1 MDHEAT
7 ELSALALHF
16 VGNKSHEE
24 PLTLSQDLVNISDES
39 LQKILLGYFLSH
51 FNDYEYYN
59 LDYGGVTL
67 MQNPVYAA
75 VTAIFEDPSQLL
87 TQSLE
92 LARHLFA
99 NSTHPNIKGGDF
111 YVAYLKNVMIGDE
124 LTDAI
129 GLYKAEA
136 ISKFLKS
143 HREPEGYGLSFD
155 QGTYTGKLDK
165 GCLIYNTDREVGY
178 RVSIVDTI
186 SKGLEA
192 KFWRDQFLRVK
203 PAENEFYHT
212 GQVMDVTKSFVN
224 EQMPLEFELE
234 PKDRLAYLDRSIDY
248 FKNVPH
254 YSEEEFT
261 DAVFNDLDVTS
272 AFKNYREEYESRNNL
287 DISPS
292 FELDENAVKKKAGK
306 FKSIIKLDKNFHIYI
321 HGDRSKI
328 ERGTDEVGRKFYRI
342 FYNEE
347 V

>member
-1 MDHEAT
+1 MDHEVT

-24 PLTLSQDLVNISDES
+24 SLTLAQELVDISDET
-39 LQKILLGYFLSH
+39 LRKILLNFFTVH
-51 FNDYEYYN
+51 FNDYEYHN
-59 LDYGGVTL
+59 LDSGGVTL
-67 MQNPVYAA
+67 MQNPIYAS
-75 VTAIFEDPSQLL
+75 VTAIFENPDELL
-87 TQSLE
+87 THSLE
-92 LARHLFA
+92 LSRHLFA
-99 NSTHPNIKGGDF
+99 NSTHPNMKGGDF
-111 YVAYLKNVMIGDE
+111 YVAHLKNVTVGDE

-129 GLYKAEA
+129 GLYKAESV
-136 ISKFLKS
+136 SKFLKS
-143 HREPEGYGLSFD
+143 HREANGFSLSYGEGL
-155 QGTYTGKLDK
+155 YTGQLDK
-165 GCLIYNTDREVGY
+165 GCLIYNTDRELGY
-178 RVSIVDTI
+178 RLSLVDNI

-192 KFWRDQFLRVK
+192 KYWRDQFLSVK
-203 PAENEFYHT
+203 PAENEFFHT
-212 GQVMDVTKSFVN
+212 GQVMEVTKSFVN
-224 EQMPLEFELE
+224 DQMPLEFEME

-254 YSEEEFT
+254 YSEEEFA

-272 AFKNYREEYESRNNL
+272 AFKNYREEYEARNNL

-292 FELDENAVKKKAGK
+292 FELDEHAVKKKAGK

-347 V
+347 M